1 MASPIKSFN
10 SPRSSPF
17 RRPSSPGSPT
27 TIIGRPSTPPAKTSA
42 SPMTS
47 PSKLKQSYTASE
59 DNEDEYDI
67 QPLNVRSR
75 TEPAPSPTSHKQEPH
90 AFSISAAARSPGR
103 FNSTQPSQTDNLSKL
118 PPQLLHSM
126 RESFS
131 VLDSNSTG
139 TINAASVMETLH
151 SLGLQEQ
158 NISQFFPPSQPQQL
172 SLPQYLNQLANILVN
187 LSPQQELLNAFAA
200 FDDDDSGQVD
210 VAELRDA
217 LLNTAPDVG
226 ERALTSRDVDKA
238 LDGFTGRRIL
248 GRHAV
253 GISGVRGLNEP
264 ASKKNGEVFRYQEFT
279 ANLAG
284 GGEGQAQPVPAR

>member
-1 MASPIKSFN
+1 
-10 SPRSSPF
+10 
-17 RRPSSPGSPT
+17 
-27 TIIGRPSTPPAKTSA
+27 
-42 SPMTS
+42 MTS

-59 DNEDEYDI
+59 DNDDEFDVK
-67 QPLNVRSR
+67 PLNIRSK
-75 TEPAPSPTSHKQEPH
+75 TEPPQPSKPESS
-90 AFSISAAARSPGR
+90 AFSISAAARSPAR
-103 FNSTQPSQTDNLSKL
+103 FNNTQSAQADNLSKL

-139 TINAASVMETLH
+139 SINAASVVETLQ

-158 NISQFFPPSQPQQL
+158 NTSQFFPPGRPQQL

-217 LLNTAPDVG
+217 LLNTAPDTG
-226 ERALTSRDVDKA
+226 ERALSDKHVDNA
-238 LDGFTGRRIL
+238 LEGFTGRRIL

-253 GISGVRGLNEP
+253 GIAGVRGLNEP
-264 ASKKNGEVFRYQEFT
+264 ANKKNGEVFRYQEFI
-279 ANLAG
+279 ANLMG
-284 GGEGQAQPVPAR
+284 GGADPTQRVPAR

>member
-1 MASPIKSFN
+1 
-10 SPRSSPF
+10 
-17 RRPSSPGSPT
+17 
-27 TIIGRPSTPPAKTSA
+27 
-42 SPMTS
+42 MTS

-59 DNEDEYDI
+59 DDEFDI
-67 QPLNVRSR
+67 KPLNVRSQN
-75 TEPAPSPTSHKQEPH
+75 EPPQSSKPNSST
-90 AFSISAAARSPGR
+90 FSISAAARSPGH
-103 FNSTQPSQTDNLSKL
+103 FNNNQPAQTDNLSKL
-118 PPQLLHSM
+118 PSQLLHSM

-139 TINAASVMETLH
+139 SINAASVIETLQ

-158 NISQFFPPSQPQQL
+158 NTSQFFPPGQPQQL
-172 SLPQYLNQLANILVN
+172 SLPQYLNQLANILAN
-187 LSPQQELLNAFAA
+187 LSPQQEMLNAFAA

-217 LLNTAPDVG
+217 LLNTAPDAG
-226 ERALTSRDVDKA
+226 ERALTDRDVEKA
-238 LDGFTGRRIL
+238 LEGFTGRRIL

-279 ANLAG
+279 VNLVG
-284 GGEGQAQPVPAR
+284 GGDSQTQPMPAR